1 MPRKIYLH
9 SLSSF
14 ARVIFMYVRVKYSCV
29 DYAKKSSIYCKYH
42 IFFVFLQP
50 EIILYF

>member
-9 SLSSF
+9 SLSPF
-14 ARVIFMYVRVKYSCV
+14 ARVLFMYVRARFSCV
-29 DYAKKSSIYCKYH
+29 YDAKKSSIYCKYH